1 MLTGGI
7 RTRAFMN
14 DVLASGAVDILG
26 LARPFAVQPD
36 VAARLLDGAEVV
48 PDAQAPRIGLRF
60 ATPLNAY
67 LQLAWH
73 ASRGRTHSRRSWH
86 PRHGARDDHRLS
98 TRRRRPAPAR
108 RIWRSPYGTV
118 AWRSGWMLEITWS
131 R

>member
-1 MLTGGI
+1 VLEVGPRYAEQLRERTTMPLMLTGGI

-36 VAARLLDGAEVV
+36 VAARLLDGAEEV
-48 PDAQAPRIGLRF
+48 PDAQTPRIGLRF

-73 ASRGRTHSRRSWH
+73 AAHF
-86 PRHGARDDHRLS
+86 
-98 TRRRRPAPAR
+98 R
-108 RIWRSPYGTV
+108 RIAAGHAEPSGAGAVRTLAEAGTRV
-118 AWRSGWMLEITWS
+118 TVRAMTTV
-131 R
+131 